1 MASSGPSQ
9 QQCFVG
15 YSHAYNATGAMTQ
28 MNGLKGTGTAWNL
41 AFDYPFTN
49 ALSDVYSSVTKTVNG
64 GAPVVTESFYDA
76 FGRRRAKRNAI
87 GDGQE
92 FLYDLGHQLLVD
104 SIWKTSA
111 SSVTA
116 DEYVWLDGRP
126 VLVVRSNLTAKGGH
140 KTDYVDDLDTG
151 AGNCSRPIDDGQVN
165 CGLFHLVSNLQ
176 GFVNVAIHDGTGLVA
191 SVMLPDADGTVN
203 QPRMMAAGTNGT
215 AWAQRFNVPTTF
227 SKQARFRTSWT
238 GGLPGWGGG
247 VDSFE
252 LGGQTVLTGG
262 PTTELGQA
270 WSSWSPTVTGSTD
283 VVWSTTCA
291 NGCMSAADL
300 FEWRTWETGA
310 ARFQTRLRFPG
321 QYADAE
327 TDFYENWNRYYD
339 PPT

>member
-1 MASSGPSQ
+1 M
-9 QQCFVG
+9 
-15 YSHAYNATGAMTQ
+15 
-28 MNGLKGTGTAWNL
+28 
-41 AFDYPFTN
+41 
-49 ALSDVYSSVTKTVNG
+49 
-64 GAPVVTESFYDA
+64 
-76 FGRRRAKRNAI
+76 
-87 GDGQE
+87 
-92 FLYDLGHQLLVD
+92 
-104 SIWKTSA
+104 
-111 SSVTA
+111 
-116 DEYVWLDGRP
+116 
-126 VLVVRSNLTAKGGH
+126 
-140 KTDYVDDLDTG
+140 
-151 AGNCSRPIDDGQVN
+151 
-165 CGLFHLVSNLQ
+165 
-176 GFVNVAIHDGTGLVA
+176 AIHDGTGLVA

-215 AWAQRFNVPTTF
+215 AWAQRFNVPSTF

-247 VDSFE
+247 VDSFQ

-262 PTTELGQA
+262 PATELGQA

-327 TDFYENWNRYYD
+327 TDSYENWNRYYD
-339 PPT
+339 PPTGRYWSPEPILSWGPSGRGAPLVLPIYGYASGNPVSFGDLDGLEPGKPFKDMKSARQDWYRWMNKQGPSDFERGGLFYELPQPDGTKRYSYTHGVSLPPSYSAEYRRHHCDPDLAKPLMPEGARDLETWHTHGSSPQPSPGDLWDWGRGRPGNTFSLSGWRNYPTRAKPGL